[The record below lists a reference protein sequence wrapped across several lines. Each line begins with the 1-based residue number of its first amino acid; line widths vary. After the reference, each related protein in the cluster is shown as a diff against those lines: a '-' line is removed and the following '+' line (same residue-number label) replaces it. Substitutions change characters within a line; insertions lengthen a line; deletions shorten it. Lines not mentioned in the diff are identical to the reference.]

1 MTIDENTVRDIRFIL
16 RRIVDCPAKRR
27 ILEAIRK
34 AENTGTATALNENGN
49 SR

>member
-27 ILEAIRK
+27 MCVVSL
-34 AENTGTATALNENGN
+34 
-49 SR
+49 